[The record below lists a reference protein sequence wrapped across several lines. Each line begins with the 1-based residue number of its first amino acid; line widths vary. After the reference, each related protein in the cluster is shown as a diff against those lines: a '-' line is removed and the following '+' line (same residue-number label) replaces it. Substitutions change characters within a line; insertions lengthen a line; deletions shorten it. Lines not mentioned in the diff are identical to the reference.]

1 LGSRHIAQVY
11 KNEGKKVHAYANID
25 MTGYKHPS
33 DSTVGVIL
41 DNTHPA
47 LNEFF
52 IKVIKA
58 YSNVTVRTWRCGY
71 ACGDHY
77 SWYVA
82 GFRALVYPHEVTSM
96 RHLNPHYHTDQDT
109 VDKFD
114 LDRATEFV
122 KFTLGFAV
130 EMANN

>member
-1 LGSRHIAQVY
+1 MFG
-11 KNEGKKVHAYANID
+11 YANID
-25 MTGYKHPS
+25 MTGFKHPS
-33 DSTVGVIL
+33 DDTVGVIL
-41 DNTHPA
+41 DHTDPK
-47 LNEFF
+47 LNNFF

-58 YSNVTVRTWRCGY
+58 YSNVKVATWRCGY

-82 GFRALVYPHEVTSM
+82 GYRSLVYPHEVTSM
-96 RHLNPHYHTDQDT
+96 RNLNPHYHTDRDT

-114 LDRATEFV
+114 LERATEFV